1 MATSSK
7 LYLIKDFINQKIV
20 LYWIDE
26 FDNRVSPLLAN
37 MQLAEEWWVKHQFA
51 NTSDVERRSSFIDRR
66 KLYIKRVAR
75 LDTTRISSKTSAG
88 RRGTDKPIQIHKD
101 LSRVKILQFYTDYPE
116 LLEIEQQ
123 D

>member
-1 MATSSK
+1 MAKSSK
-7 LYLIKDFINQKIV
+7 LHLIKDFINQKIV
-20 LYWIDE
+20 LYWTDE
-26 FDNRVSPLLAN
+26 FDNRVSPLLAS

-51 NTSDVERRSSFIDRR
+51 NNSVIERRSSFIDRR
-66 KLYIKRVAR
+66 KLYVKRVAR
-75 LDTTRISSKTSAG
+75 YDTTRISSKTSEG

-101 LSRVKILQFYTDYPE
+101 LSKVKILQFYADNPE